1 MPVSV
6 SFVGVEGRNARNNN
20 KKKKRVKT
28 RVVYVSVVGCRPCIV
43 RVRCVCVQAV
53 VTASHIA
60 AKTEVEAND
69 NALLRAAGTSRPSAE
84 SLVGTLFCFFAFLLC
99 VFVASG
105 SLTEWCE
112 EQDRARYSWCTYTY
126 GTDHQHS
133 GGNEASGSDDGRRP
147 LAEKSSVALHTASY
161 VQTSGRPPRPATQHR
176 RHPPSP
182 PQPRRDEGEGGLH
195 FFVRGGCGGT
205 RAPLSCR
212 PANG

>member
-1 MPVSV
+1 MRVTTT
-6 SFVGVEGRNARNNN
+6 
-20 KKKKRVKT
+20 KKKKTCENASRVCECRGVSSMYSACEVCVCTGCCHGVTYRCKNRSGGQRQRASSCSRNVAT
-28 RVVYVSVVGCRPCIV
+28 VGRVVGW
-43 RVRCVCVQAV
+43 
-53 VTASHIA
+53 H
-60 AKTEVEAND
+60 
-69 NALLRAAGTSRPSAE
+69 
-84 SLVGTLFCFFAFLLC
+84 LVLFFFFAFLLC